1 MQYYLNQVCI
11 SYQELSAVIP
21 KTTYD
26 AYKTRN
32 KITVLQKGGNGRE
45 ALIAYNSLPED
56 IKKKVNEIYGSEVTA
71 ITSYSPLANL
81 YEIDFKAHE
90 FFKSYKRENGTHL
103 SDTKINEYT
112 ANASTLNAIIRLLS
126 KNAATRKS
134 LGGKTKI
141 GQIYINIILP
151 SLQAF
156 KANWGHT
163 LPKSER
169 QLREVINR
177 FKIHGYEGIIS
188 GKDGNN
194 NAAKIQETD
203 QMALLR
209 RLCGHGN
216 NFDGAQVEF
225 MYNEI
230 AKANGWKSIT
240 RRTVLNY
247 AEKNNLFTLGTKRGE
262 VAFDNIM
269 ARQVKRKG
277 PGYPLLFWSVDG
289 WEVEL
294 LYQRTV
300 TDNNGKNIQTY
311 NNRATI
317 IVVLDP
323 FTKYP
328 VGYAIGVQENS
339 GLIKQA
345 MRNALVHTRELFGCV
360 HRPNQIQTDHYAMAT
375 LTPFYEAVSPR
386 FTPAKVRNAKAK
398 PIEPYFKYLNK
409 NYCQFESNWSGFGV
423 MARKESQPNAEFK
436 NKIRH
441 SLPDWNGLV
450 KQIEAIVEKE
460 RKAKLEDFKAGFD
473 RLPSEYKLTW
483 NTEQYLYY
491 AGEKKQRTTKLRGPG
506 IVFNINRQEYTY
518 DTNDIGFRHNA
529 HVDWTICY
537 DLQDMSNIVAAS
549 GDGTLRFL
557 LQQAYIQPMALVERN
572 IEDTTELAGIIA
584 YNKQLKES
592 VMEQNAKDYDLV
604 NNLLR
609 GSGNETLQKL
619 LLVDSRGQHKDQ
631 LNASKRKEKSASISV
646 EPIVMTETEQYRNYI
661 ESKVD
666 INDYL

>member
-45 ALIAYNSLPED
+45 ALIAYSSLPEN

-90 FFKSYKRENGTHL
+90 FFKSYKRENGTYL

-112 ANASTLNAIIRLLS
+112 ANASALNAIIRLLS

-156 KANWGHT
+156 KTNWGHT

-177 FKIHGYEGIIS
+177 FKNHSYEGIIS
-188 GKDGNN
+188 GKDGNS

-230 AKANGWKSIT
+230 AKVNGWKSIT

-247 AEKNNLFTLGTKRGE
+247 AEKNNLYTLGTRRGE
-262 VAFDNIM
+262 KAFDNVI

-277 PGYPLLFWSVDG
+277 PGYPLLFWSIDG

-300 TDNNGKNIQTY
+300 TDNNGNNTQTY
-311 NNRATI
+311 TNRATI

-339 GLIKQA
+339 NLIKQA

-360 HRPNQIQTDHYAMAT
+360 HRPNQVQTDHYAMAT
-375 LTPFYEAVSPR
+375 LTPFYEAVTPR
-386 FTPAKVRNAKAK
+386 FTPARIGNAKAK

-423 MARKESQPNAEFK
+423 LARKESQPNAEFK

-450 KQIEAIVEKE
+450 NQIEMIIGKE
-460 RKAKLEDFKAGFD
+460 RALKQTEYKTGFD
-473 RLPSEYKLTW
+473 KLPSEYKLTW

-491 AGEKKQRTTKLRGPG
+491 AGEKKQRTTKLRGAG
-506 IVFNINRQEYTY
+506 IVFDINRKEYSY
-518 DTNDIGFRHNA
+518 DTGDISFRNYTHT
-529 HVDWTICY
+529 DWTICY
-537 DLQDMSNIVAAS
+537 DQQDMSTVVAAN

-557 LQQAYIQPMALVERN
+557 LQQTYVQPMALVERN
-572 IEDTTELAGIIA
+572 STDAAALAEVAA
-584 YNKQLKES
+584 YNRQLKEN
-592 VMEQNAKDYDLV
+592 VMEQNAMDYDLV
-604 NNLLR
+604 NNLLK

-619 LLVDSRGQHKDQ
+619 LLVDSRGQHKDR
-631 LNASKRKEKSASISV
+631 LNAGKKQQKVINIHEGPMAI
-646 EPIVMTETEQYRNYI
+646 TETEQYRSYI